1 MVWCLKNLIYFL
13 VFLFFSSYAFS
24 IEISDDLFIKENDSE
39 EAAGE
44 IVEGDD
50 WGLVEPGIKKVYK
63 KEKVIIKRDL
73 SSLSQ
78 AVKKL
83 SEEEAAT
90 NVSLGG
96 KLSKRRDLSS
106 EFEEKSSDF
115 EKESSSYVDY
125 GDYEIHWDRKKR

>member
-1 MVWCLKNLIYFL
+1 MVWYLKNLIYFF

-24 IEISDDLFIKENDSE
+24 IEISDDLFIKGNDSE
-39 EAAGE
+39 EAGE

-50 WGLVEPGIKKVYK
+50 WGLVEPSIKKVYK

-83 SEEEAAT
+83 SEEESAT
-90 NVSLGG
+90 NVSLDG
-96 KLSKRRDLSS
+96 KLSKRRNLSS
-106 EFEEKSSDF
+106 EFEEGSSDF
-115 EKESSSYVDY
+115 DKESSSYVDY